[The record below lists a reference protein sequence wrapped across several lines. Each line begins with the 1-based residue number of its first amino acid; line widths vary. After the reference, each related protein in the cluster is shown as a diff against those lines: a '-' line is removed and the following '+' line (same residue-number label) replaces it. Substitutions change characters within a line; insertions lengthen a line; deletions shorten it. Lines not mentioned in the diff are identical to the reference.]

1 MDDKGG
7 QKGYGGYSSRKN
19 THASTAED
27 MLNNLDDIKGRVFRT
42 FEETTPSKFRTFF
55 KSSKYDKFLQ
65 ALIYYFVNLFKLHNL
80 KSKKDG
86 MGNDLV
92 IESCTKEVEKTFF
105 KLGSIYAQI
114 ILTQSGEVTH
124 IQQDR
129 MFWETLYDASDQVL
143 QEVFVGQKKTN
154 LIEIELGRIFRTK
167 YFNMAA
173 RRNELKRDPTN
184 YSVRELYALKNEGDP
199 VLNSRTLASI
209 YSKTKSNSV
218 QSAAISRSPLI
229 EHLNIGSKKT
239 VSKGGQQ
246 RDTAAKDTKK

>member
-86 MGNDLV
+86 LGNDLV

-129 MFWETLYDASDQVL
+129 MFWETLYDAPEYPNHYGAL
-143 QEVFVGQKKTN
+143 
-154 LIEIELGRIFRTK
+154 
-167 YFNMAA
+167 
-173 RRNELKRDPTN
+173 
-184 YSVRELYALKNEGDP
+184 YSVYTSTLHSQSQPQIRTPNLRATIRHSAGMPLP
-199 VLNSRTLASI
+199 PLLLNLLSFFCN
-209 YSKTKSNSV
+209 KS
-218 QSAAISRSPLI
+218 P
-229 EHLNIGSKKT
+229 HL
-239 VSKGGQQ
+239 
-246 RDTAAKDTKK
+246 D